1 MSLYDNMIKEEGN
14 LLYTTLAEECSELS
28 QACCKINRKKF
39 FNKEL
44 NVEDF
49 ENLFEEI
56 SDVELNL
63 KLIKMQ
69 IAQELDYSDK
79 EIENFI
85 SSWGDKKHLKLKKIF
100 GGDDN
105 EP

>member
-1 MSLYDNMIKEEGN
+1 MSLYNNIIKKQGD

-28 QACCKINRKKF
+28 KACCKINRKKF

-79 EIENFI
+79 EIESFV
-85 SSWGDKKHLKLKKIF
+85 SSWGDKKHLKLKEIF
-100 GGDDN
+100 GDDDN

>member
-63 KLIKMQ
+63 KLIKIQ
-69 IAQELDYSDK
+69 IAQELDYSEK
-79 EIENFI
+79 EIESFV
-85 SSWGDKKHLKLKKIF
+85 SSWGDKKHLKLKEIF
-100 GGDDN
+100 GGDEN

>member
-1 MSLYDNMIKEEGN
+1 MNLYNNMIKKEGD

-28 QACCKINRKKF
+28 QACCKINRKRF
-39 FNKEL
+39 FNKDL
-44 NVEDF
+44 KVEDF

-69 IAQELDYSDK
+69 IAKELDYSYK
-79 EIENFI
+79 EIDSFI
-85 SSWGDKKHLKLKKIF
+85 SSWKDKKYLKLKEIF
-100 GGDDN
+100 GGDNN

>member
-39 FNKEL
+39 FNKKL

-63 KLIKMQ
+63 KLIKIQ
-69 IAQELDYSDK
+69 IAQELDYSEK
-79 EIENFI
+79 EIESFV
-85 SSWGDKKHLKLKKIF
+85 SSWGDKKHLKLKEIF
-100 GGDDN
+100 GGDEN

>member
-1 MSLYDNMIKEEGN
+1 MSLYNNIIKKQGD

-44 NVEDF
+44 
-49 ENLFEEI
+49 FEEI
-56 SDVELNL
+56 SDVKLNL
-63 KLIKMQ
+63 KLIEMQ

-79 EIENFI
+79 EIENFV
-85 SSWGDKKHLKLKKIF
+85 SSWSNKKHLKLKEIF
-100 GGDDN
+100 GGDEN

>member
-1 MSLYDNMIKEEGN
+1 MSLYNNIIKKQGD

-39 FNKEL
+39 FSKEL

-79 EIENFI
+79 EIESFV
-85 SSWGDKKHLKLKKIF
+85 SSWGDKKHLKLKEIF
-100 GGDDN
+100 GDDDN

>member
-1 MSLYDNMIKEEGN
+1 MSLYENMIQKEGN
-14 LLYTTLAEECSELS
+14 LLYTTLAEECSELA

-39 FNKEL
+39 FNKDL
-44 NVEDF
+44 TIEDF
-49 ENLFEEI
+49 DNLFEEI

-69 IAQELDYSDK
+69 IANELDCS
-79 EIENFI
+79 EEQIEDFVYLWN
-85 SSWGDKKHLKLKKIF
+85 KKKDLKLQCIF
-100 GGDDN
+100 GGENN